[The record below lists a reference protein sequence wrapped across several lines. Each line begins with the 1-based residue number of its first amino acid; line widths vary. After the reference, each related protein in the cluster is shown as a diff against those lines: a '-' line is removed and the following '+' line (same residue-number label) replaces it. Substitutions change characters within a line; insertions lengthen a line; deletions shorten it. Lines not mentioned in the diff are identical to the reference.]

1 MKLATQISL
10 GFLIAIS
17 VDLVDSAVNYA
28 LTLRVKTNLDYL
40 NRSESIVRNSGDLS
54 KRMAEMQSSFRG
66 YLLTGDDELLGPF
79 YEGERRLP
87 PLISEEQALVQNPR
101 QEVTLDSIIWLH
113 QRWLEFAHNLIEA
126 KEKEPADPKAY
137 RRLFDT
143 QFQQGKENRYNS
155 KLVLLFRK
163 FDDAEYL
170 QRNDRRQ
177 VLTASINQTDW
188 YSFAFSALLI
198 VIGSGIA
205 IFLVTKI
212 SRRIGTQVKLAE
224 AITRGEFGRVED
236 DKNDE
241 LSSLSVSLNHMS
253 ERLSRNI
260 GELEKRNAE
269 LNQFAYVVSHDLKA
283 PVRGIANVVQ
293 WIEEDLAGEIS
304 PVMRKYLD
312 FIPGRINRVQSLIDG
327 LLEYARAGRDIVP
340 AEEVNVEVMVRELA
354 DLIGTNGANLIIDD
368 LPTLHTERLPL
379 QQVFSNLISNAVKY
393 AGPKSTI
400 HIACVALE
408 RTFEF
413 SVSDNGPGISPEYH
427 EKVFGLFQTLRERSD
442 SESTGIGLAI
452 VRKIVE
458 EQGGSIRLISSAG
471 NGASFIFAWPKK
483 KNDTSEV
490 SGLPRRL

>member
-1 MKLATQISL
+1 MKLTTQISL

-17 VDLVDSAVNYA
+17 VDLLDSAVNYA
-28 LTLRVKTNLDYL
+28 LTLKVKTNFEYL
-40 NRSESIVRNSGDLS
+40 NRSEAIVRNSGEIS
-54 KRMAEMQSSFRG
+54 KRMAEMQSAFRG
-66 YLLTGDDELLGPF
+66 YLLAGDDHLLEPF

-87 PLISEEQALVQNPR
+87 ALVSQEQALVQNPR
-101 QEVTLDSIIWLH
+101 EEVTLDSIVWLH
-113 QRWLEFAHNLIEA
+113 QRWMEFAHTLIGA
-126 KEKEPADPKAY
+126 KEKEAANPKAY
-137 RRLFDT
+137 RTFFET
-143 QFQQGKENRYNS
+143 QFLHGKEIQYNAHLAS
-155 KLVLLFRK
+155 LFRK

-170 QRNDRRQ
+170 ERDGRRKA
-177 VLTASINQTDW
+177 LTASINRTDW
-188 YSFAFSALLI
+188 YSFTFSVFLVFIGAGIAVYLVRRI
-198 VIGSGIA
+198 SSRIGS
-205 IFLVTKI
+205 
-212 SRRIGTQVKLAE
+212 QVKLAE
-224 AITRGEFGRVED
+224 RISQGYFGQVED

-312 FIPGRINRVQSLIDG
+312 FIPGRITRVQSLIDG
-327 LLEYARAGRDIVP
+327 LLEYARVGRDIVP
-340 AEEVNVEVMVRELA
+340 AEQVNVEGMIRELA
-354 DLIGTNGANLIIDD
+354 DLIGTNGAHLILED

-379 QQVFSNLISNAVKY
+379 QQVFSNLINNAVKY

-400 HIACVALE
+400 RVSCVEHE
-408 RTFEF
+408 RNYEF
-413 SVSDNGPGISPEYH
+413 SVTDNGPGISPEYH

-471 NGASFIFAWPKK
+471 NGASFIFTWPKK
-483 KNDTSEV
+483 EHEEKYDSA
-490 SGLPRRL
+490 GGGR